1 MRHAWC
7 VPMLVCAV
15 LATPSAIAQ
24 EFDRDA
30 YVEERLNAVRAY
42 FDSPNGANERLAMA
56 QQLMSIGS
64 TEPLEADGMWGPDT
78 ETRLRGIIDTMS
90 RIGIPMDEATPF
102 ETTRAVMRWRAQ
114 VLLADIGI
122 GDWPD

>member
-1 MRHAWC
+1 MVEWEDGTMRHAWC

-56 QQLMSIGS
+56 QQLMSS
-64 TEPLEADGMWGPDT
+64 RVSESRWMRRP
-78 ETRLRGIIDTMS
+78 RSKLRA
-90 RIGIPMDEATPF
+90 P
-102 ETTRAVMRWRAQ
+102 
-114 VLLADIGI
+114 
-122 GDWPD
+122 

>member
-1 MRHAWC
+1 M
-7 VPMLVCAV
+7 

-30 YVEERLNAVRAY
+30 YVEERLAAVRAF

-64 TEPLEADGMWGPDT
+64 TEPLDADGRWGPET
-78 ETRLRGIIDTMS
+78 EARLRGIIDTMS

-102 ETTRAVMRWRAQ
+102 ETARAVMRWRAQ
-114 VLLADIGI
+114 VLLSDIGI